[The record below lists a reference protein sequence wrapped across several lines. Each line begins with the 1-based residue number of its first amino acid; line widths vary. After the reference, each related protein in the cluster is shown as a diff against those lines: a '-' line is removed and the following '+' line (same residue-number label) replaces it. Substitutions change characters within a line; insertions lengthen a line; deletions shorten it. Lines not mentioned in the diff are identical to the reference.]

1 MQPVFISLASS
12 PIIVT
17 SDESSIRFQES
28 NEQGRSE
35 GLPIVILGAGGHARV
50 LIDLADLRG
59 LEVMGLT
66 SPNHK
71 PGTLVAGK
79 PVLGSDRV
87 LLEGEVVG
95 VELAIGFGTIGVSP
109 VRKALFDRMREAGFR
124 FATLVHPSACVS
136 GGAVVGE
143 GSQIMAGTV
152 LQTGVKIGENSI
164 VNTRASL
171 DHDVCVGDH
180 CHIAPGV
187 VCSGNVEVG
196 DGSHLGVGAV
206 VIEGIKVG
214 RGSMVAAGAVVVKNL
229 APGARVKGVPARNF

>member
-1 MQPVFISLASS
+1 VSS
-12 PIIVT
+12 G
-17 SDESSIRFQES
+17 ESAIPPQEPC
-28 NEQGRSE
+28 EQSRSE
-35 GLPIVILGAGGHARV
+35 RPPIVILGAGGHARV
-50 LIDLADLRG
+50 LLDLAELLG

-66 SPNHK
+66 SPHHEV
-71 PGTLVAGK
+71 GTLVGGK

-87 LLEGEVVG
+87 LFEREVGG
-95 VELAIGFGTIGVSP
+95 VELAIGFGTTGVSP
-109 VRKALFDRMREAGFR
+109 FRKALFDRMRDAGYR
-124 FATLVHPSACVS
+124 FVTLIHPSACVS

-152 LQTGVKIGENSI
+152 LQTGVKVGENCI

-171 DHDVCVGDH
+171 DHDVWVGDH

-214 RGSMVAAGAVVVKNL
+214 SGSMVAAGAVVVVDL

>member
-1 MQPVFISLASS
+1 MADKSFISYQELPGRGRPGRA
-12 PIIVT
+12 PII
-17 SDESSIRFQES
+17 
-28 NEQGRSE
+28 
-35 GLPIVILGAGGHARV
+35 ILGAGGHTRV

-66 SPNHK
+66 SPDHD

-79 PVLGSDRV
+79 SVLGSDSV
-87 LLEGEVVG
+87 LLEGDFG
-95 VELAIGFGTIGVSP
+95 DVELAVGFGTIGVSP
-109 VRKALFDRMREAGFR
+109 GRKALFDRMREAGFR
-124 FATLVHPSACVS
+124 FTTLVHPSACVS

-143 GSQIMAGTV
+143 GSQIMAGAV

-171 DHDVCVGDH
+171 DHDVCIGDH
-180 CHIAPGV
+180 CHISPGV
-187 VCSGNVEVG
+187 VCAGNVEVG

-206 VIEGIKVG
+206 VIEGIKIG
-214 RGSMVAAGAVVVKNL
+214 SGSMVAAGAVVVENL